1 MAKFRNKPTGSI
13 SSSGETY
20 RVANKLSKNEV
31 RGLTDAD
38 VSGLIIVADNTE
50 EIIAKMDAAIARAL
64 EAIGIEAEG
73 DAKELCPVDT
83 GRLRN
88 SITHTIDSGD
98 NTAVIGTNVEY
109 AEYVHQGTSRQ
120 KAQPFLTDAVTRNQA
135 KYAKIAKAALEN
147 A

>member
-1 MAKFRNKPTGSI
+1 MVGGI
-13 SSSGETY
+13 
-20 RVANKLSKNEV
+20 
-31 RGLTDAD
+31 D
-38 VSGLIIVADNTE
+38 VVDDNTDE
-50 EIIAKMDAAIARAL
+50 VIEKLGLAMARAL
-64 EAIGIEAEG
+64 EAIGMEAES
-73 DAKELCPVDT
+73 DAADICPVDT

-88 SITHTIDSGD
+88 SITHTIDAGEKV
-98 NTAVIGTNVEY
+98 AIIGTNVEY